1 MPPTDEREEMVAA
14 LLERFGAKVRAAEP
28 LARHSTFGVGG
39 PADAWVTV
47 TSEADAVALVTLA
60 VARGYPLLVV
70 GNGTNVLYADAGIR
84 GIVMQMALNDWSVIA
99 RDDAHALLK
108 AGAGVS
114 LPRLVNDLAARG
126 LTGLEWGAGVP
137 GTIGGAI
144 VSNAGAHNGDIAATI
159 QSARVLRVRPEGT
172 TPADEAAVAVAVS
185 DMDLA
190 ALGLAY
196 RDSRFRSH
204 RRITFDDDGRPS
216 VPAHGLID
224 PMEMILGGAFLLA
237 HAPVEEVRARVTN
250 YRQHRKETQPVQ
262 GSAGSVFKNPP
273 GDHAGRLIEAVGLK
287 GAAVGGAQISPV
299 HANFIVNAGGATA
312 HDVVALIALARRTV
326 RERFDV
332 HLELEVELRGA
343 W

>member
-1 MPPTDEREEMVAA
+1 MARTGEQTAMIAA
-14 LLERFGAKVRAAEP
+14 LVQRFGARVRAGEP

-39 PADAWVTV
+39 PADAWVAV
-47 TSEADAVALVTLA
+47 TSEGDAVALVALA
-60 VARGYPLLVV
+60 SAKGFPLMVV

-84 GIVMQMALNDWSVIA
+84 GIVMQMALNDWSIQD
-99 RDDAHALLK
+99 REDGRALLS

-137 GTIGGAI
+137 GTVGGAI
-144 VSNAGAHNGDIAATI
+144 VSNAGAHNGDVADTI
-159 QSARVLRVRPEGT
+159 QSARVLRVRPPEDG
-172 TPADEAAVAVAVS
+172 AAASVS
-185 DMDLA
+185 VTDMDLA

-204 RRITFDDDGRPS
+204 RRITFDDEGHPT
-216 VPAHGLID
+216 VPAHGLIE
-224 PMEMILGGAFLLA
+224 PTEMILGGTFLLSP
-237 HAPVEEVRARVTN
+237 APVAEVRARVARF
-250 YRQHRKETQPVQ
+250 RQHRKETQPVQ

-273 GDHAGRLIEAVGLK
+273 GDHAGRLIEAAGLK

-299 HANFIVNAGGATA
+299 HANFIVNTGGATA
-312 HDVVALIALARRTV
+312 REVVALIALARRTV
-326 RERFDV
+326 RERFAV
-332 HLELEVELRGA
+332 ELELEVELRGA